1 MATTVV
7 TAAPQIAPVTT
18 TTAPAIGPPPDP
30 GVLDPKYSYVL
41 TFKQLL
47 LNIDTSVGKAQGLA
61 TPDTALI
68 SDYTTLKTDIQAVY
82 YAYATTDITALTN
95 KTQDFQGRLDI
106 LDARLAAL
114 LPTPVSKEPT
124 AAEVAAMTAKKTA
137 ATILFVTILIGMFLG
152 GIVVSHAFIETP
164 LMYRL
169 YYFFYGA
176 ALFPISLAYGVYD
189 PPIWRAVLFPLFEKG
204 DEPASLKTFP
214 LSLVWS
220 LIAFSAPNPD
230 DYDTIGVYKN
240 VLRLAC
246 GAVLSV
252 IVGAYMWGGGSTKF

>member
-7 TAAPQIAPVTT
+7 TAAPQIAPIA
-18 TTAPAIGPPPDP
+18 TTAAPSPTPTPVPDP

-47 LNIDTSVGKAQGLA
+47 LNIDTSIGKVQGLA
-61 TPDTALI
+61 TPDTTLL
-68 SDYTTLKTDIQAVY
+68 SDYTTLKTDIQTIY
-82 YAYATTDITALTN
+82 SAYVNTNITVLTT
-95 KTQDFQGRLDI
+95 KTQDFQVRLDA

-114 LPTPVSKEPT
+114 LPKPVSKEPT
-124 AAEVAAMTAKKTA
+124 AAEVASMTAKKTG
-137 ATILFVTILIGMFLG
+137 ATILFVTIIFGMILG
-152 GIVVSHAFIETP
+152 GIVMSHTFIETP

-169 YYFFYGA
+169 YYFMYGA
-176 ALFPISLAYGVYD
+176 AMFPMSLAYGVYD
-189 PPIWRAVLFPLFEKG
+189 PPIWRAALFPLFEKG
-204 DEPASLKTFP
+204 GEPAALKVPP
-214 LSLVWS
+214 LSFIWS

-230 DYDTIGVYKN
+230 DYDTIGVFKN

-252 IVGAYMWGGGSTKF
+252 IVGAYMMSR